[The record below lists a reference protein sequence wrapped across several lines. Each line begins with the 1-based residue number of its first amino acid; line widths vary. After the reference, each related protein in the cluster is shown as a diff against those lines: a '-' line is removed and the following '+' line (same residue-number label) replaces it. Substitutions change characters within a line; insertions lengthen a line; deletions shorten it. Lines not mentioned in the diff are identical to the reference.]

1 MPKIK
6 ISLTSLLL
14 IPAVIFDPSGTILAT
29 VLAALTH
36 ELGHLAVIYFVGIG
50 TKEISVTPYGLEI
63 ATKRS
68 YKSFGE
74 EIAVNCAGC
83 LINFLCFFAFS
94 SVAGYAVSFAHASL
108 TLGILNALPV
118 LSLDGGE
125 VLHAFLSSFLPFKKA
140 ERASRAISFV
150 TLVIMWC
157 IAVYIFMFS
166 GYNYSLFIMSV
177 WLFCKIYCK

>member
-29 VLAALTH
+29 VLSAAVH
-36 ELGHLAVIYFVGIG
+36 ELGHLFIIFALGIG
-50 TKEISVTPYGLEI
+50 AKEINVTPYGLEI
-63 ATKRS
+63 STKRS
-68 YKSFGE
+68 YRGFGE

-83 LINFLCFFAFS
+83 AVNFLCFFIFS
-94 SVAGYAVSFAHASL
+94 RVTGYAVAFAHASL
-108 TLGILNALPV
+108 MLGILNALPV

-125 VLHAFLSSFLPFKKA
+125 VLHALFSAFLPFKKA
-140 ERASRAISFV
+140 EKASRVLSFI
-150 TLVIMWC
+150 TLVFMWV

-166 GYNYSLFIMSV
+166 GYNYTLFIMSV
-177 WLFCKIYCK
+177 WLFCKIYCT